1 MNKIRKT
8 IKVGIDYNKK
18 YNIIL
23 LFLQVEPKTDNLKN
37 IHLQLPF

>member
-1 MNKIRKT
+1 MNEIRKT

-23 LFLQVEPKTDNLKN
+23 LILQVEPKTET
-37 IHLQLPF
+37 I